1 MMSGSGDRLKIIK
14 AKSAKLRQEDVV
26 GDYDGPFT
34 RAELEED
41 MAYLA
46 MAIHDLPLQSL
57 SSMMDTA
64 DMN

>member
-1 MMSGSGDRLKIIK
+1 MSGSGDRLKIIT
-14 AKSAKLRQEDVV
+14 AKSSKLRQEEVV

-46 MAIHDLPLQSL
+46 MAVHGLPLQSA
-57 SSMMDTA
+57 STMMDMV
-64 DMN
+64 DMS